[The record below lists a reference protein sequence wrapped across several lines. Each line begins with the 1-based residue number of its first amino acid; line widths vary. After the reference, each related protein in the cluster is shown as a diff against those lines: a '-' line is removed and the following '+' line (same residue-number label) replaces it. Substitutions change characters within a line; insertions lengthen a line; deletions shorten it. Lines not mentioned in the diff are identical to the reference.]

1 MLNQPHRAAVEV
13 HQHPLVRV
21 HVEALRVLNL
31 KLIREQGLERRNKLN
46 HHLPVAY
53 KSMINMCSLQM
64 LFSFLFLAVQDS
76 SLGDLVTRSL
86 THSLRQ

>member
-1 MLNQPHRAAVEV
+1 MTLLDQPHRAAVEV

-76 SLGDLVTRSL
+76 SLGDLVT
-86 THSLRQ
+86 H